1 MTDPIADMLTRI
13 RNAIRAGHSTVEFP
27 ASKIKYEIAKILKNS
42 GYAEKVVLVQ
52 KKNKKDRIEME
63 LKFDNKVAA
72 IRDLKRVS
80 KPGQRVYVNHDKIQK
95 VVGGFGIVIISTSKG
110 LMTGKDARKN
120 KIGGEILCEVW

>member
-63 LKFDNKVAA
+63 LKFDNKIAA

-110 LMTGKDARKN
+110 LMTGKEARKN
-120 KIGGEILCEVW
+120 KIGGEVLCQVW

>member
-110 LMTGKDARKN
+110 LMTGKEARKN
-120 KIGGEILCEVW
+120 KIGGEVLCQVW

>member
-13 RNAIRAGHSTVEFP
+13 RNAIRAGHSSVEFP

-52 KKNKKDRIEME
+52 KKNKKDRIEID
-63 LKFDNKVAA
+63 LKFDEKVPV

-95 VVGGFGIVIISTSKG
+95 VVGGYGIVIISTSKG
-110 LMTGKDARKN
+110 LMTGKEARKN
-120 KIGGEILCEVW
+120 KMGGEILCEIW

>member
-80 KPGQRVYVNHDKIQK
+80 KPGQRVYANHDKIQK

-120 KIGGEILCEVW
+120 KIGGEILCEIW